1 MSVDT
6 FVSKANFEYQTQ
18 RIRMS
23 LNQSKRDKFFDELT
37 NYNNELRALLDTS
50 DRIAVLRHSRGF
62 AKKSAVSKGL
72 WQFWRHAD
80 KLYSLLT
87 QSWRC
92 ECVPFHLANL
102 LLQHRTT
109 SKADFKILFVFAQQN
124 FKAKPWSWTWQETNI
139 KLLEDEWEPVKSSV
153 SFTTI
158 TPTVSTESIS
168 TQNPSQASSAV
179 SPSKEKKSSFRT
191 SIMRKFKGNKT
202 NTSSYPW

>member
-1 MSVDT
+1 M
-6 FVSKANFEYQTQ
+6 SKANFEYQTQ

-23 LNQSKRDKFFDELT
+23 FNQLKRDKLFDELT
-37 NYNNELRALLDTS
+37 NYNNELRTLLDTS
-50 DRIAVLRHSRGF
+50 DRIAALRHSHGV

-92 ECVPFHLANL
+92 ECKPFHQANL

-109 SKADFKILFVFAQQN
+109 SKADFKIMFVFAQQT
-124 FKAKPWSWTWQETNI
+124 FRAKPWSWAWQETNI
-139 KLLEDEWEPVKSSV
+139 KMLEDEWQPIKSSV

-168 TQNPSQASSAV
+168 SQTPSQTSSAV
-179 SPSKEKKSSFRT
+179 SPTSKVKKSSFRK
-191 SIMRKFKGNKT
+191 SIMQKFKADKT
-202 NTSSYPW
+202 HKSSYPW